1 MSEMWG
7 LGSEAIVLCFIFLHL
22 KHYFG
27 RITGKLVLYLS
38 LFVAMMKN
46 DNKILVSRIW

>member
-7 LGSEAIVLCFIFLHL
+7 LGIVLCFIFLHL
-22 KHYFG
+22 KHDFG
-27 RITGKLVLYLS
+27 RIAGKLVLYLS

-46 DNKILVSRIW
+46 DNTF